1 MSALDG
7 RILKRS
13 KVAMSGPRRLNVS
26 GSAAGGSSSVPVQGR
41 IIEQNAD
48 GAVVEV
54 TCGCG
59 NVFQLHCAYA
69 PVPG

>member
-1 MSALDG
+1 MPTNAG

-13 KVAMSGPRRLNVS
+13 NVALNGPRRLNAS
-26 GSAAGGSSSVPVQGR
+26 RSPAGSSPPAAVQGR
-41 IIEQNAD
+41 IVEQNAD

-59 NVFQLHCAYA
+59 SVFHLHCTYA
-69 PVPG
+69 PPPG